1 MTDKEREIEDAY
13 KELASTNTIS
23 EPDKKVDYWADYE
36 EAQWVQYEE
45 EFAKKLEEQAK
56 YDEEYE
62 LKEREKQ
69 RRERLLRQRINENLW
84 DVSGDDSSL
93 NPSFW

>member
-1 MTDKEREIEDAY
+1 MTDKEREIEQAY
-13 KELASTNTIS
+13 KELGDSLPKAP
-23 EPDKKVDYWADYE
+23 EDKIDYWVDYE
-36 EAQWVQYEE
+36 EAQCQQYEE
-45 EFAKKLEEQAK
+45 EFYKKCEEQAQ

-69 RRERLLRQRINENLW
+69 RRERLYRQRINENLW

-93 NPSFW
+93 NPAFW

>member
-1 MTDKEREIEDAY
+1 MIKPG
-13 KELASTNTIS
+13 LA
-23 EPDKKVDYWADYE
+23 A
-36 EAQWVQYEE
+36 
-45 EFAKKLEEQAK
+45 LEQ

-69 RRERLLRQRINENLW
+69 RRERFYKQRINENLW

-93 NPSFW
+93 NPAFW